1 MATTI
6 LKAVYTTNNRRKN
19 EELVNV
25 IKSGLSDLKNKIE
38 EMSTDESEIEKPY
51 KIVNI
56 AEKILDFNRQNQ
68 EGEGL
73 KILAP
78 EQMLS
83 KFKITQGYRKKFFFA
98 PDKVWTFFK
107 QF

>member
-25 IKSGLSDLKNKIE
+25 IKSALSNLKNKIE

-56 AEKILDFNRQNQ
+56 AEKILDFNRQN
-68 EGEGL
+68 
-73 KILAP
+73 
-78 EQMLS
+78 
-83 KFKITQGYRKKFFFA
+83 
-98 PDKVWTFFK
+98 
-107 QF
+107 